1 MTLTLLNEQTTLL
14 GESDIYFP
22 GEQSKK
28 MSSLIT
34 FKLACVIDVN
44 KYLFFRARNVK
55 GSTIYRKSVSLQL
68 VWQIGDNFFLQI
80 NDARKYQNKNF
91 GAGSKADLTRGLV

>member
-1 MTLTLLNEQTTLL
+1 MTLILLNEQTTLL
-14 GESDIYFP
+14 GESDIYFR

-44 KYLFFRARNVK
+44 KYLFFPGPQRK
-55 GSTIYRKSVSLQL
+55 GLNNLPEKRFSSTC
-68 VWQIGDNFFLQI
+68 
-80 NDARKYQNKNF
+80 
-91 GAGSKADLTRGLV
+91 LTNWR

>member
-1 MTLTLLNEQTTLL
+1 MTLILLNEQTTLS
-14 GESDIYFP
+14 GESDVYFP

-34 FKLACVIDVN
+34 FKLACVVDVILTLPCN

-68 VWQIGDNFFLQI
+68 V
-80 NDARKYQNKNF
+80 
-91 GAGSKADLTRGLV
+91 